1 MIKKSTL
8 RQELLYFLC
17 QIRLLA
23 KKSKWREGDFLVFQ
37 YDTLHQIDKR
47 NSTCNIYVLE
57 TDRKK
62 YYFRVCHRSF
72 RSKGFFS
79 RIWKVQLTIILLVF
93 VTMSIKYS
101 VNLKTDGCSYIWDS

>member
-23 KKSKWREGDFLVFQ
+23 KKSKWREGDFLVLQ

-57 TDRKK
+57 TIEKNTIFVYVIVLSEVK
-62 YYFRVCHRSF
+62 A
-72 RSKGFFS
+72 FFS
-79 RIWKVQLTIILLVF
+79 RIWKVRLTIILLVF